1 MLSLNMQY
9 TAAKTITSEGI
20 CFLPVPYLFQS
31 PKGFGP
37 ENMEG
42 EQTENGSLYI
52 SEKTKKQ
59 EEIMKTYRRMLCL
72 VMAILMMAT

>member
-9 TAAKTITSEGI
+9 TTAKTIMSEGI

-31 PKGFGP
+31 PKGFEP

-52 SEKTKKQ
+52 SEKTKN
-59 EEIMKTYRRMLCL
+59 RRKL
-72 VMAILMMAT
+72 